1 MPISCSYR
9 RKRTEPKKNE
19 RIKEAVKKVNAL
31 SCTYTIPQIALV
43 KQMGLS
49 YDSFMR
55 WKRRIKTGEEAVC
68 RPGPRKLER
77 IDLEGLQQDVA
88 NLKHSGKRTHETGV
102 LYRHYNLQVSRREL
116 NAMVIEARREHRSE
130 QTAGLQRIF
139 WHHPDLAWAIDGSEL
154 TPAPARSTLIMYNIQ
169 DLGSRYK
176 FPPVAGP
183 HIPCGEEV
191 AGHLE
196 RLFTIFAAPLF
207 LKRDNESILNHAA
220 VNGVLEEHMVIPL
233 NSTPYYAPYNGAI
246 EHTQGEFKSYLR
258 TWAWKAGADEGM
270 ELLAELGAHDL
281 NHKPRRSLK
290 GQNSCRAYFGCPRIS
305 FDRRKR
311 KEVFLW
317 IKQAAFDMLEK
328 LGDDGLYMT
337 AWRIAARTWLQK
349 NRYITI
355 VRNGK
360 VLPCYY

>member
-1 MPISCSYR
+1 VV
-9 RKRTEPKKNE
+9 E
-19 RIKEAVKKVNAL
+19 KVDAL
-31 SCTYTIPQIALV
+31 SCTYNVPQITLV
-43 KQMGLS
+43 KQLGLS

-55 WKRRIKTGEEAVC
+55 WKRRIKMGAEPVWQ
-68 RPGPRKLER
+68 PGPRKVER

-88 NLKHSGKRTHETGV
+88 NLKHARKRTHETGV

-116 NAMVIEARREHRSE
+116 NTMVIEARREHRSE
-130 QTAGLQRIF
+130 QAAGMQRIF
-139 WHHPDLAWAIDGSEL
+139 WHHPNLAWAIDGSEL
-154 TPAPARSTLIMYNIQ
+154 TPAPDRSKLIMYPVQ
-169 DLGSRYK
+169 DLGSLYK

-183 HIPCGEEV
+183 HNPCGEEV

-196 RLFTIFAAPLF
+196 RLFTEFAAPLF
-207 LKRDNESILNHAA
+207 LKRDNEGILNHAA
-220 VNGVLEEHMVIPL
+220 VNGVLAEHMVIPL
-233 NSTPYYAPYNGAI
+233 NSPTYYAPYNGAI

-258 TWAWKAGADEGM
+258 TWAWKAGSDEGF

-281 NHKPRRSLK
+281 NHKHRRTLN
-290 GQNSCRAYFGCPRIS
+290 GQNSCQAYFGCPRIS

-311 KEVFLW
+311 REVFLW

-349 NRYITI
+349 NHYITI

>member
-1 MPISCSYR
+1 V
-9 RKRTEPKKNE
+9 PKKNE
-19 RIKEAVKKVNAL
+19 RIKEAVEKVEAL
-31 SCTYTIPQIALV
+31 SCTYNIPQITLV
-43 KQMGLS
+43 NQMGLS

-55 WKRRIKTGEEAVC
+55 WKRRIKTGAEAVC
-68 RPGPRKLER
+68 RPGPRKVER
-77 IDLEGLQQDVA
+77 IDLEGLQQEVA
-88 NLKHSGKRTHETGV
+88 NLKHAGKRTHETGV

-116 NAMVIEARREHRSE
+116 NTMVIEARREHRSK
-130 QTAGLQRIF
+130 QAAGMQRIF

-154 TPAPARSTLIMYNIQ
+154 TADPACSTLIMYNVQ

-196 RLFTIFAAPLF
+196 RLFTEFAAPLF
-207 LKRDNESILNHAA
+207 LKRDNEGVLNHAA
-220 VNGVLEEHMVIPL
+220 VNGVLEEHMVIPI
-233 NSTPYYAPYNGAI
+233 NSPTYYAQYNGAI

-258 TWAWKAGADEGM
+258 NWAWKAGSDEGL
-270 ELLAELGAHDL
+270 ELLAELGSHDL
-281 NHKPRRSLK
+281 NHMHRRTLK
-290 GQNSCRAYFGCPRIS
+290 GQNSCQAYFGCPRIS

-311 KEVFLW
+311 REVFLW
-317 IKQAAFDMLEK
+317 IKQATFDMLKK

-360 VLPCYY
+360 VLPCYS

>member
-1 MPISCSYR
+1 V
-9 RKRTEPKKNE
+9 E
-19 RIKEAVKKVNAL
+19 AL
-31 SCTYTIPQIALV
+31 SCTYNIPQIALV

-55 WKRRIKTGEEAVC
+55 WKRRIKTGAEAVC

-88 NLKHSGKRTHETGV
+88 NLKHGVKRTHETGL

-116 NAMVIEARREHRSE
+116 NTMVIEARREHRIE
-130 QTAGLQRIF
+130 QAAGMQRIF
-139 WHHPDLAWAIDGSEL
+139 WHHPNLAWAIDGSEL
-154 TPAPARSTLIMYNIQ
+154 TAAPDRSKLIMYNVQ
-169 DLGSRYK
+169 DLGSLYK

-196 RLFTIFAAPLF
+196 RLFTEFAAPLF
-207 LKRDNESILNHAA
+207 LKRDNEGILNHAA
-220 VNGVLEEHMVIPL
+220 VNAVLEEHMVIPL
-233 NSTPYYAPYNGAI
+233 NSPTYYAPYNGSI

-270 ELLAELGAHDL
+270 ELLAELSAHDL
-281 NHKPRRSLK
+281 NHKHRRALK
-290 GQNSCRAYFGCPRIS
+290 GKNSCRAYFECPRIT

-311 KEVFLW
+311 REVFLW
-317 IKQAAFDMLEK
+317 IKQAAFDMLGK